1 MILFHSALAA
11 LCMLGTYM
19 NIKTNPALAGLTAL
33 CVGIN
38 IGMVIVYALEVIG

>member
-1 MILFHSALAA
+1 MIILHSALAA

-19 NIKTNPALAGLTAL
+19 NIKTNPLLAGLTAT

-38 IGMVIVYALEVIG
+38 IGMVIVYALEVMS

>member
-1 MILFHSALAA
+1 MIIFHSALAA

-19 NIKTNPALAGLTAL
+19 NIKTNPALAGLTAV

-38 IGMVIVYALEVIG
+38 IGMIIGYASGVM